1 MSIVASYFPSWIWN
15 WQGWHVHYQCKNG
28 TELHF
33 DLKELVVVTGLKSRH
48 ISEFVSGPS
57 VPNRLIAENFGDF
70 DKVPKSN
77 FYHKF
82 KLENFWKEDDR
93 L

>member
-1 MSIVASYFPSWIWN
+1 MFIINV
-15 WQGWHVHYQCKNG
+15 NG
-28 TELHF
+28 TELYF
-33 DLKELVVVTGLKSRH
+33 DLKELVVVTGLKSGP
-48 ISEFVSGPS
+48 ISDFVSDPF
-57 VPNRLIAENFGDF
+57 VPNKLIAENFGEF